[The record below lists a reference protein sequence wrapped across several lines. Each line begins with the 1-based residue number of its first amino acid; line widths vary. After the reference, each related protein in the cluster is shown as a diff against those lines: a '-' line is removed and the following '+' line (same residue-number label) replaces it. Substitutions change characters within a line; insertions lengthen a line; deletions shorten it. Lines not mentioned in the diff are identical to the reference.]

1 MDATAKNMAL
11 LKLASKSIKADM
23 RDKKDAAFIDSEVVR
38 LRRRKADHCWVLRG
52 KAYQL
57 KPQVMK
63 TAIKSSSH

>member
-11 LKLASKSIKADM
+11 LKLASKSIKEDM
-23 RDKKDAAFIDSEVVR
+23 KDKKEAALIDSEVVR
-38 LRRRKADHCWVLRG
+38 LRRRKADHRWVLRG
-52 KAYQL
+52 KSYQL